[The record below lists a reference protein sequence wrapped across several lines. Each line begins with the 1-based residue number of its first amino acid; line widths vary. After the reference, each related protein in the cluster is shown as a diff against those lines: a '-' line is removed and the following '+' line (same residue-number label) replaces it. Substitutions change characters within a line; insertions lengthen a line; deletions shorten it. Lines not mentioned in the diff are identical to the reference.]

1 MAKTR
6 RQKNHKEPY
15 TGEDGQSTPND
26 RKGKGL
32 TKQDHDITNR
42 TETPMVTIDMDD
54 IEDEITY
61 WSSAM
66 ICFVLG
72 ANPPLPVMSG
82 FCNRIWGKKG
92 LDKVSMVG
100 RGLFLVRFNTLE
112 QCHKA
117 LTGDPQFFDY
127 KPLIMKQW
135 SPDIELHKENVKTVP
150 IWIRMP
156 NLDLKYWGQGC
167 LHKLGDIIG
176 TTLKVDNVTMN
187 KDRLSYARIL
197 VEVELDKELLIIS
210 DSRMRK
216 DYLCNKTLNMN
227 GDPHFTVCKKYGH
240 PSDKC
245 HKQTKKQWQPKLA
258 QDQQQLKVGPS
269 FTKTADTEQKAEE
282 KGQKDSQ
289 GFLPAKGKGLNL
301 QTRLLQSPLYT
312 TLLRLSPVTQKRMK
326 MRLTTWQQENNLIYG
341 FNGKIEREPLWED
354 SGKAQRAQRQAEGAI
369 CRRHPSSVKA
379 AKEYL
384 EECQTKLHKEPHN
397 TELAHKE
404 YQANQQMKEANAQ
417 YYSWLQ
423 QKAKIHWLQV
433 GDSNSKVFYNS
444 LKVRTSRN
452 NINRLMDSQ
461 GRWVEDM
468 ESITTA
474 FTRFYTTLLQGS
486 NHRTPLV
493 PEIVGMGKTLN
504 DQHRRLLD
512 CNFTDKEI
520 KEAMFSIPSNKAPGL
535 DGYNSHFFKA
545 TWNITG
551 GDICQAVRDFFK
563 TGSF

>member
-1 MAKTR
+1 
-6 RQKNHKEPY
+6 
-15 TGEDGQSTPND
+15 
-26 RKGKGL
+26 
-32 TKQDHDITNR
+32 
-42 TETPMVTIDMDD
+42 MVTIDMDD

-100 RGLFLVRFNTLE
+100 RGLFLVRFNTFE

-197 VEVELDKELLIIS
+197 VEVELDKELPNYIRFQNEKGLPVQQNIEYEW
-210 DSRMRK
+210 RPTF
-216 DYLCNKTLNMN
+216 C
-227 GDPHFTVCKKYGH
+227 TVCKKYGH

-289 GFLPAKGKGLNL
+289 GFLPAQRKRIKTAD
-301 QTRLLQSPLYT
+301 QAT
-312 TLLRLSPVTQKRMK
+312 PVTPIHNSFEA
-326 MRLTTWQQENNLIYG
+326 LSSDSEEDEDEVDNLAAG
-341 FNGKIEREPLWED
+341 EQPVDDEKGVATPT
-354 SGKAQRAQRQAEGAI
+354 
-369 CRRHPSSVKA
+369 HP
-379 AKEYL
+379 
-384 EECQTKLHKEPHN
+384 H
-397 TELAHKE
+397 
-404 YQANQQMKEANAQ
+404 
-417 YYSWLQ
+417 
-423 QKAKIHWLQV
+423 
-433 GDSNSKVFYNS
+433 G
-444 LKVRTSRN
+444 
-452 NINRLMDSQ
+452 
-461 GRWVEDM
+461 
-468 ESITTA
+468 
-474 FTRFYTTLLQGS
+474 
-486 NHRTPLV
+486 
-493 PEIVGMGKTLN
+493 
-504 DQHRRLLD
+504 
-512 CNFTDKEI
+512 
-520 KEAMFSIPSNKAPGL
+520 
-535 DGYNSHFFKA
+535 
-545 TWNITG
+545 
-551 GDICQAVRDFFK
+551 
-563 TGSF
+563 

>member
-26 RKGKGL
+26 RKGNTSNPNPNANTVNNSRKGEGDDTNRDNDVEKPQQGESQIHENDKTNLNSWIEVMTGKGL

-92 LDKVSMVG
+92 LDK
-100 RGLFLVRFNTLE
+100 
-112 QCHKA
+112 
-117 LTGDPQFFDY
+117 
-127 KPLIMKQW
+127 
-135 SPDIELHKENVKTVP
+135 
-150 IWIRMP
+150 
-156 NLDLKYWGQGC
+156 
-167 LHKLGDIIG
+167 
-176 TTLKVDNVTMN
+176 
-187 KDRLSYARIL
+187 
-197 VEVELDKELLIIS
+197 
-210 DSRMRK
+210 
-216 DYLCNKTLNMN
+216 
-227 GDPHFTVCKKYGH
+227 
-240 PSDKC
+240 
-245 HKQTKKQWQPKLA
+245 
-258 QDQQQLKVGPS
+258 DQQQLKVGPS

-289 GFLPAKGKGLNL
+289 GFFPAQRKRIKPAD
-301 QTRLLQSPLYT
+301 QAT
-312 TLLRLSPVTQKRMK
+312 PVQLMNGDSFF
-326 MRLTTWQQENNLIYG
+326 LTSIYG
-341 FNGKIEREPLWED
+341 FNGKIEREPLWE
-354 SGKAQRAQRQAEGAI
+354 GLQRLHSSIGNSPWCVTGDFNAVMNKQDRIGA
-369 CRRHPSSVKA
+369 VK
-379 AKEYL
+379 K
-384 EECQTKLHKEPHN
+384 CQTKLHKEPHN

-474 FTRFYTTLLQGS
+474 FTSSKNSQVKLAANVNTRDTDQEAVML
-486 NHRTPLV
+486 NTPFDGTDSS
-493 PEIVGMGKTLN
+493 GMNENMVST
-504 DQHRRLLD
+504 
-512 CNFTDKEI
+512 
-520 KEAMFSIPSNKAPGL
+520 
-535 DGYNSHFFKA
+535 
-545 TWNITG
+545 
-551 GDICQAVRDFFK
+551 ICQEVMKVVKRKQAESGNNSTTFVNFASKIVYSLRLRLI
-563 TGSF
+563 